1 MGLLLMGLSIPYEA
15 IIAYAL
21 GLVLLYVVGY
31 LLLVPFKMVLRF
43 IYNGLLG
50 GLMLWGLNVVGGF
63 FGVNIAINFVT
74 ADHPIADLTDDLI
87 KKRRCPPGHLFFQRY
102 FSMGSMKNRQMGTIK
117 RIISLPSRIMQKKH
131 EKGRRGMQ
139 DSWA

>member
-1 MGLLLMGLSIPYEA
+1 MGGLLMGLSIPYEA
-15 IIAYAL
+15 IIAYVL

-74 ADHPIADLTDDLI
+74 ALIAGFLGIPGIILLLI
-87 KKRRCPPGHLFFQRY
+87 L
-102 FSMGSMKNRQMGTIK
+102 QMI
-117 RIISLPSRIMQKKH
+117 L
-131 EKGRRGMQ
+131 
-139 DSWA
+139 